1 MTIDGDVVHTVTISP
16 KFQVVIPKEIRE
28 RMGLEPGQ
36 KVQAIAYGDRI
47 ELIPV
52 RPVRE
57 LRGFLRG
64 IDTRVERERDR
75 V

>member
-1 MTIDGDVVHTVTISP
+1 MVMVTISP
-16 KFQVVIPKEIRE
+16 KFQVVIPKGIRE
-28 RMGLEPGQ
+28 LLRLRPGQ

-52 RPVRE
+52 RRVRE
-57 LRGFLRG
+57 MRGFFRG
-64 IDTRVERERDR
+64 IDTRVARERDR

>member
-1 MTIDGDVVHTVTISP
+1 METVTISP
-16 KFQVVIPKEIRE
+16 KFQVVIPKKIRD
-28 RMGLEPGQ
+28 RLGLLPGQ

-52 RPVRE
+52 RSARQMK
-57 LRGFLRG
+57 GFLKR
-64 IDTRVERERDR
+64 IDTKVEREADR